1 MARPETVTAS
11 PATVTS
17 RPEMVTAS
25 GRTIRPRSRV
35 VGTPRRVLLRVAGVA
50 VCLALAGCNYSFR
63 AGSFPPPHVRTIA
76 IEPFANE
83 TTRFELSAEL
93 YDELLR
99 NLPSA
104 LGIRTAGA
112 DVADAIVRGSI
123 NRYDVVAPNYR
134 AGQAGQAATVLQRQV
149 NISVSVEIIDL
160 VQNVVLWESNSVTA
174 LGEFP
179 EGSPEDGGRL
189 RAIELLVQ
197 EIVDGAQSN
206 W

>member
-1 MARPETVTAS
+1 MHVRKGETGVRRRAEAS
-11 PATVTS
+11 IVLMT
-17 RPEMVTAS
+17 
-25 GRTIRPRSRV
+25 
-35 VGTPRRVLLRVAGVA
+35 VLLS
-50 VCLALAGCNYSFR
+50 GCMYSFR
-63 AGSFPPPHVRTIA
+63 AGSFPPEHINTIA
-76 IEPFANE
+76 IEPFDNE
-83 TTRFELSAEL
+83 TARFELSAEL
-93 YDELLR
+93 YDQLLR
-99 NLPSA
+99 NLPGA

-112 DVADAIVRGSI
+112 DIADAIVRGSI

-134 AGQAGQAATVLQRQV
+134 AAQSGQAAQVLQRQV

-160 VQNVVLWESNSVTA
+160 VENVILWESSNVTA

-179 EGSPEDGGRL
+179 EGAPEDGGRA

>member
-1 MARPETVTAS
+1 MVEHLFRGRRQQSTPAR
-11 PATVTS
+11 
-17 RPEMVTAS
+17 AS
-25 GRTIRPRSRV
+25 GLGPWTACALAC
-35 VGTPRRVLLRVAGVA
+35 VLLT
-50 VCLALAGCNYSFR
+50 GCNYSFR
-63 AGSFPPPHVRTIA
+63 AGSFPPPHIQTIA

-83 TTRFELSAEL
+83 TARFELSGEL
-93 YDELLR
+93 YDQLLR

-134 AGQAGQAATVLQRQV
+134 AGDPGQPAEVLQRQV
-149 NISVSVEIIDL
+149 NISVSVSIIDL
-160 VQNVVLWESNSVTA
+160 VENVVLWESSNVTA
-174 LGEFP
+174 LGEYA
-179 EGSPEDGGRL
+179 EGSPEEGGRM
-189 RAIELLVQ
+189 RAIELLVL